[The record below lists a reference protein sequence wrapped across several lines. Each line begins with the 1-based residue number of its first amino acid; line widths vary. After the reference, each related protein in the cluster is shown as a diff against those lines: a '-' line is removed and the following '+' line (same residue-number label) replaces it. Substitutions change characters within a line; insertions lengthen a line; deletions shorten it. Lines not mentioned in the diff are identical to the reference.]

1 MNSLKNNK
9 LSKKENK
16 KILDNA
22 KASLAVDGF
31 IVTESETKLLEDFLE
46 GIITLEDILK
56 IIANNQIQM
65 LYELQ

>member
-31 IVTESETKLLEDFLE
+31 IVTESETKLLENFWKD
-46 GIITLEDILK
+46 
-56 IIANNQIQM
+56 
-65 LYELQ
+65 